1 MKKIQVRLNILKR
14 IIIVYHT
21 RKLNRKFCKMNPIV
35 EEEYLIQIIG
45 EIGLVHGLE
54 ESELLR
60 CQFSPVWLM
69 GSTK

>member
-1 MKKIQVRLNILKR
+1 
-14 IIIVYHT
+14 
-21 RKLNRKFCKMNPIV
+21 MNPIV

-45 EIGLVHGLE
+45 EIGLVHGLK